1 MTSYLLLR
9 NNKEKGPFSLED
21 LIQHGLKPYD
31 LIWVNGKSAAW
42 RYPGEIEELK
52 KYSPAVEEQPYDRFF
67 KKPSEEKKQ
76 ELVQPKEAVIAPQP
90 VYIPKKSVFVT
101 LPGHQQQQPARI
113 KEQPVT
119 GYEKYQPAVKET
131 ELTETATPTISIT
144 ETPVT
149 AEIKYSQPLDEIKE
163 MYVKTLQDRK
173 QKIAKKNYLNAAMK
187 NAAIA
192 LAIVGVGILIGF
204 AMKSNG
210 NRPAVVAETAITQQA
225 TVFPED
231 TAQTVLTIPA
241 EEQRQTEEIA
251 TEPAYEESQPVIQ
264 EEIKKPELK
273 EEKKGLQSS
282 PARSPEKTIVIAP
295 PKDVVQPEKKFVP
308 EDEPSPGV
316 EINARTG
323 ERTKKVRSETTAT
336 PLKDQEETTSG
347 QTPKVA
353 MKNTGLSKLVT
364 VTSNDYQKV
373 AFGGIRNLQLTVS
386 NDSKYVLDN
395 VVVEL
400 QYLKP
405 SELPLKTES
414 IQFRSV
420 APGGTQTIRVPD
432 TNRGI
437 KVTYKITHILSVQS
451 AKDMADL

>member
-1 MTSYLLLR
+1 MISYLLLR
-9 NNKEKGPFSLED
+9 NNKEKGPFSLEE

-31 LIWVNGKSAAW
+31 LVWVNGKSAAW
-42 RYPGEIEELK
+42 RYPGEIAELK
-52 KYSPAVEEQPYDRFF
+52 EYSPAVEEQPYDRFF

-76 ELVQPKEAVIAPQP
+76 EPVPVQQKETVVQQP
-90 VYIPKKSVFVT
+90 AYIPKKSVFVT
-101 LPGHQQQQPARI
+101 LPGQQQQRTVI
-113 KEQPVT
+113 KEQPLT
-119 GYEKYQPAVKET
+119 GYEQYQAPVKET
-131 ELTETATPTISIT
+131 AIADIAVPTISIT

-149 AEIKYSQPLDEIKE
+149 AEIKYSQPLEEIKE

-173 QKIAKKNYLNAAMK
+173 QKIAKKTYLNAAVK
-187 NAAIA
+187 NAAVA

-210 NRPAVVAETAITQQA
+210 NKPVAAAETIIPQQE
-225 TVFPED
+225 TVLPVD
-231 TAQTVLTIPA
+231 TAKTVLTVPEEEQQA
-241 EEQRQTEEIA
+241 EETL
-251 TEPAYEESQPVIQ
+251 TEPAYEEPQPVIQ
-264 EEIKKPELK
+264 DEMKKQELK
-273 EEKKGLQSS
+273 EPKMSPLTSPVGL
-282 PARSPEKTIVIAP
+282 PEKAISTS
-295 PKDVVQPEKKFVP
+295 PKKEVVQPEKQFVP
-308 EDEPSPGV
+308 ADEPSPGV

-323 ERTKKVRSETTAT
+323 ERNKKLRSETTET
-336 PLKDQEETTSG
+336 PVRETISEPAPKAMLKN
-347 QTPKVA
+347 
-353 MKNTGLSKLVT
+353 NTLSKQVS
-364 VTSNDYQKV
+364 VSSNDYQKV

>member
-9 NNKEKGPFSLED
+9 NNKEKGPFSLDE

-31 LIWVNGKSAAW
+31 LVWVNGKSAAW
-42 RYPGEIEELK
+42 RYPGEIAELK
-52 KYSPAVEEQPYDRFF
+52 EYSPAVEEQPYDRFF
-67 KKPSEEKKQ
+67 KKPLEEKKQ
-76 ELVQPKEAVIAPQP
+76 GPVPVLQKEAVVQQP
-90 VYIPKKSVFVT
+90 AYIPKKSVFVT
-101 LPGHQQQQPARI
+101 LPGQQQQRTVI
-113 KEQPVT
+113 KEQVVT
-119 GYEKYQPAVKET
+119 GYEKYQAPVKET
-131 ELTETATPTISIT
+131 VIADTAVPTISIT

-173 QKIAKKNYLNAAMK
+173 QKIAKKTYLNAAMK
-187 NAAIA
+187 NVAVA

-210 NRPAVVAETAITQQA
+210 NKPVAAAETIIPQQVAILPT
-225 TVFPED
+225 D
-231 TAQTVLTIPA
+231 TTEPVLQEQPAQEQKDEEIPA
-241 EEQRQTEEIA
+241 
-251 TEPAYEESQPVIQ
+251 EPAYEEPQPVIRDEMEKQ
-264 EEIKKPELK
+264 ELK
-273 EEKKGLQSS
+273 EQKQSRLTAPVS
-282 PARSPEKTIVIAP
+282 LPEKTITTS
-295 PKDVVQPEKKFVP
+295 PKKEVVQPEKKFVP
-308 EDEPSPGV
+308 ADEPSPGV

-323 ERTKKVRSETTAT
+323 ERNKKVRSETTEPTEKETISEPVPKAV
-336 PLKDQEETTSG
+336 LKNNS
-347 QTPKVA
+347 
-353 MKNTGLSKLVT
+353 LSKQVT
-364 VTSNDYQKV
+364 VSSNDYQKV

>member
-9 NNKEKGPFSLED
+9 NNKEKGPFSLDE

-31 LIWVNGKSAAW
+31 LVWVNGKSAAW
-42 RYPGEIEELK
+42 RYPGEIAELK
-52 KYSPAVEEQPYDRFF
+52 EYSPAVEEQPYDRFF

-76 ELVQPKEAVIAPQP
+76 EPVPVQQKEAVVQQP
-90 VYIPKKSVFVT
+90 AYIPKKSVFVT
-101 LPGHQQQQPARI
+101 LPGQKQQQPAQIR
-113 KEQPVT
+113 EQPVV
-119 GYEKYQPAVKET
+119 GYEKYQPSVKET
-131 ELTETATPTISIT
+131 AIIETAVPTIRIT

-173 QKIAKKNYLNAAMK
+173 QKIAKKTYLNAAMK
-187 NAAIA
+187 NAAVA
-192 LAIVGVGILIGF
+192 LVIVGVGILIGF

-210 NRPAVVAETAITQQA
+210 NKPVTAAETIIPQQVA
-225 TVFPED
+225 MLPAD
-231 TAQTVLTIPA
+231 TTDPVLLEPAQEQKEEEMPA
-241 EEQRQTEEIA
+241 E
-251 TEPAYEESQPVIQ
+251 PVYEEHQPLIQ
-264 EEIKKPELK
+264 DEMKKQELK
-273 EEKKGLQSS
+273 EQKQSPLTS
-282 PARSPEKTIVIAP
+282 PVSLPEKTITTS
-295 PKDVVQPEKKFVP
+295 PKKEIVQPEKKIVP
-308 EDEPSPGV
+308 ADEPSPGV

-323 ERTKKVRSETTAT
+323 ERNKKVRSETTEQPEREIISEPA
-336 PLKDQEETTSG
+336 PKAGLKNNS
-347 QTPKVA
+347 
-353 MKNTGLSKLVT
+353 LSKQVT
-364 VTSNDYQKV
+364 VSSNDYQKV

>member
-9 NNKEKGPFSLED
+9 NNKEKGPFSLDE

-31 LIWVNGKSAAW
+31 LVWVNGKSAAW
-42 RYPGEIEELK
+42 RYPGEIAELK
-52 KYSPAVEEQPYDRFF
+52 EYSPAVEEQPYDRFF
-67 KKPSEEKKQ
+67 KRPSEEKKQ
-76 ELVQPKEAVIAPQP
+76 EPVPVQQKEAVVQQP
-90 VYIPKKSVFVT
+90 AYIPKKSVFVT
-101 LPGHQQQQPARI
+101 LPGQKQQQPARI
-113 KEQPVT
+113 KEQPVV
-119 GYEKYQPAVKET
+119 GYEKYQPSVKET
-131 ELTETATPTISIT
+131 VKIETAVPTISIT

-173 QKIAKKNYLNAAMK
+173 QKIAKKTYLNAAMK
-187 NAAIA
+187 NAAVA
-192 LAIVGVGILIGF
+192 LTIVGVGILIGF

-210 NRPAVVAETAITQQA
+210 NKPVAAAETVIPQQVA
-225 TVFPED
+225 MLPAD
-231 TAQTVLTIPA
+231 TTEPVLQEQPA
-241 EEQRQTEEIA
+241 EEQKEEMPV
-251 TEPAYEESQPVIQ
+251 EPAYEEPLPVIG
-264 EEIKKPELK
+264 EEIKQPIIK
-273 EEKKGLQSS
+273 EQKQSPVQS
-282 PARSPEKTIVIAP
+282 PAIPAEKAIAIAP
-295 PKDVVQPEKKFVP
+295 KKEAVPSEKKFVP
-308 EDEPSPGV
+308 EEEPSPGV

-323 ERTKKVRSETTAT
+323 ERNKKVRSETTEQ
-336 PLKDQEETTSG
+336 QEKETTSEPV
-347 QTPKVA
+347 PKAVL
-353 MKNTGLSKLVT
+353 KNNSLSKQVT
-364 VTSNDYQKV
+364 VSSNDYQKV

-405 SELPLKTES
+405 SEQPLKTES

-420 APGGTQTIRVPD
+420 APGGSQTIRVPD

>member
-9 NNKEKGPFSLED
+9 NNKEKGPFSLEE

-31 LIWVNGKSAAW
+31 LVWVNGKSAAW
-42 RYPGEIEELK
+42 RYPGEIAELK
-52 KYSPAVEEQPYDRFF
+52 EYSPAVEEQPYDRFF

-76 ELVQPKEAVIAPQP
+76 EMVPVQQKETVVQQP
-90 VYIPKKSVFVT
+90 AYTPKKSVFVT
-101 LPGHQQQQPARI
+101 LPGQKQQQPARI
-113 KEQPVT
+113 KEQPVA
-119 GYEKYQPAVKET
+119 GYEKYQPSVKET
-131 ELTETATPTISIT
+131 AVAETTAPTVLIT

-173 QKIAKKNYLNAAMK
+173 QRIAKKTYLNAAMK
-187 NAAIA
+187 NAAVA

-204 AMKSNG
+204 AMRSNG
-210 NRPAVVAETAITQQA
+210 NKPAAAAETVIPRQVAMLPADSTKPVLQEQPVQEQKEEEMPVEPVYEEPRPVIGEEVKQPDVKEQKQSPVQA
-225 TVFPED
+225 AV
-231 TAQTVLTIPA
+231 IPA
-241 EEQRQTEEIA
+241 EKTSTIS
-251 TEPAYEESQPVIQ
+251 P
-264 EEIKKPELK
+264 KKE
-273 EEKKGLQSS
+273 
-282 PARSPEKTIVIAP
+282 A
-295 PKDVVQPEKKFVP
+295 VQPEKKFVP
-308 EDEPSPGV
+308 ADEPSPGV

-323 ERTKKVRSETTAT
+323 ERTKKVRSETTEPPVKESISEPA
-336 PLKDQEETTSG
+336 PKAALKNNS
-347 QTPKVA
+347 
-353 MKNTGLSKLVT
+353 LSKQVT
-364 VTSNDYQKV
+364 VSSNDYQKV

-405 SELPLKTES
+405 SEQPLKTES

>member
-9 NNKEKGPFSLED
+9 NNKEKGPFSLDE

-31 LIWVNGKSAAW
+31 LVWVNGKSAAW
-42 RYPGEIEELK
+42 RYPGEIAELK
-52 KYSPAVEEQPYDRFF
+52 EYSPAVEEQPYDRFF

-76 ELVQPKEAVIAPQP
+76 EPVPVQQKEAVVQQP
-90 VYIPKKSVFVT
+90 AYIPKKSVFVT
-101 LPGHQQQQPARI
+101 LPGQKQQQPAQI
-113 KEQPVT
+113 KEQPVV
-119 GYEKYQPAVKET
+119 GYEKYQPSVKET
-131 ELTETATPTISIT
+131 AIIETAVPTISIT

-173 QKIAKKNYLNAAMK
+173 QKIAKKTYLNAAMK
-187 NAAIA
+187 NAAVA
-192 LAIVGVGILIGF
+192 LVIVGVGILIGF

-210 NRPAVVAETAITQQA
+210 NKPVTAAETIIPQQVAMLPADTIDPVLLEQPTQEQKK
-225 TVFPED
+225 EEM
-231 TAQTVLTIPA
+231 PA
-241 EEQRQTEEIA
+241 
-251 TEPAYEESQPVIQ
+251 EPAYEEHQPLIQ
-264 EEIKKPELK
+264 DEMKKQELK
-273 EEKKGLQSS
+273 EQKQSPLTS
-282 PARSPEKTIVIAP
+282 PVSLPEKTITAS
-295 PKDVVQPEKKFVP
+295 PKKEIVKPEKKIVP
-308 EDEPSPGV
+308 ADEPSPGV

-323 ERTKKVRSETTAT
+323 ERNKKVRSETTEQPEREIISEPA
-336 PLKDQEETTSG
+336 PKAGLKNNS
-347 QTPKVA
+347 
-353 MKNTGLSKLVT
+353 LSKQVT
-364 VTSNDYQKV
+364 VSSNDYQKV

>member
-9 NNKEKGPFSLED
+9 NNKEKGPFSLDE

-31 LIWVNGKSAAW
+31 LVWVNGKSAAW
-42 RYPGEIEELK
+42 RYPGEIAELK
-52 KYSPAVEEQPYDRFF
+52 EYSPAVEEQPYDRFF
-67 KKPSEEKKQ
+67 KKPLEEKKQ
-76 ELVQPKEAVIAPQP
+76 GLVPVLQKEAVVQQP
-90 VYIPKKSVFVT
+90 AYIPKKSVFVT
-101 LPGHQQQQPARI
+101 LPGQQQQRTVI
-113 KEQPVT
+113 KEQVVT
-119 GYEKYQPAVKET
+119 GYEKYQAPVKET
-131 ELTETATPTISIT
+131 VIADTAVPTISIT
-144 ETPVT
+144 EMPVT

-173 QKIAKKNYLNAAMK
+173 QKIAKKTYLNAAMK
-187 NAAIA
+187 NVAVA

-210 NRPAVVAETAITQQA
+210 NKPVAADETIIPQQA
-225 TVFPED
+225 TVLPAD
-231 TAQTVLTIPA
+231 TAPTVLTVPE
-241 EEQRQTEEIA
+241 EEQQTEEIPA
-251 TEPAYEESQPVIQ
+251 EPAYEEPQPVIPDEMEKQ
-264 EEIKKPELK
+264 ELK
-273 EEKKGLQSS
+273 EQKQSRPTAPVS
-282 PARSPEKTIVIAP
+282 VPEKAITTS
-295 PKDVVQPEKKFVP
+295 PKKEVVQPEKKFVP
-308 EDEPSPGV
+308 ADEPSPGV

-323 ERTKKVRSETTAT
+323 ERNKKVRSETTEPTEKETISEPVPKAV
-336 PLKDQEETTSG
+336 LKNNS
-347 QTPKVA
+347 
-353 MKNTGLSKLVT
+353 LSKQVT
-364 VTSNDYQKV
+364 VSSNDYQKV

>member
-9 NNKEKGPFSLED
+9 NNKEKGPFSLDE

-31 LIWVNGKSAAW
+31 LVWVNGKSAAW
-42 RYPGEIEELK
+42 RYPGEIAELK
-52 KYSPAVEEQPYDRFF
+52 EYSPAVEEQPYDRFF

-76 ELVQPKEAVIAPQP
+76 EPVPVPQKETEVQQP
-90 VYIPKKSVFVT
+90 AYIPKKSVFVT
-101 LPGHQQQQPARI
+101 LPGQKQQQPARI
-113 KEQPVT
+113 KEQPVV
-119 GYEKYQPAVKET
+119 GYEKYQPSVKET
-131 ELTETATPTISIT
+131 AIIETAVPTISIT

-173 QKIAKKNYLNAAMK
+173 QKIAKKTYLNAAMK
-187 NAAIA
+187 NAAVA

-210 NRPAVVAETAITQQA
+210 NKPVAAAETVIPQQVA
-225 TVFPED
+225 MLPAD
-231 TAQTVLTIPA
+231 TTEPVLQEQPS
-241 EEQRQTEEIA
+241 EEQKEEMPVD
-251 TEPAYEESQPVIQ
+251 PAYEEPQPEIG
-264 EEIKKPELK
+264 EEIKKPEIK
-273 EEKKGLQSS
+273 EQKQSS
-282 PARSPEKTIVIAP
+282 VQSPAIPAEKTIAIAP
-295 PKDVVQPEKKFVP
+295 KKEAVPSEKKFVP
-308 EDEPSPGV
+308 EEEQSPGV

-323 ERTKKVRSETTAT
+323 ERNKKVRSETTEQ
-336 PLKDQEETTSG
+336 QEKETTSEPV
-347 QTPKVA
+347 PKAVL
-353 MKNTGLSKLVT
+353 KNNSLSKQVT
-364 VTSNDYQKV
+364 VSSNDYQKV

-405 SELPLKTES
+405 SEQPLKTES

>member
-9 NNKEKGPFSLED
+9 NNKEKGPFSLEE

-31 LIWVNGKSAAW
+31 LVWVNGKSAAW
-42 RYPGEIEELK
+42 RYPGEIAELK
-52 KYSPAVEEQPYDRFF
+52 EYSPAVEEQPYDRFF

-76 ELVQPKEAVIAPQP
+76 VPVAVQQKENVVQQST
-90 VYIPKKSVFVT
+90 YIPRKSVFVT
-101 LPGHQQQQPARI
+101 LPGQKQQQPASI

-131 ELTETATPTISIT
+131 VMAETAAPTILIT

-173 QKIAKKNYLNAAMK
+173 QKIAKKTYLNAAMK
-187 NAAIA
+187 NAAVA

-210 NRPAVVAETAITQQA
+210 NKPVTATENIIPQQVAILPA
-225 TVFPED
+225 D
-231 TAQTVLTIPA
+231 TTGPVLQEQPAQEQKDEEIPA
-241 EEQRQTEEIA
+241 
-251 TEPAYEESQPVIQ
+251 EPAYEEPQPVIQ
-264 EEIKKPELK
+264 DEMKKQELK
-273 EEKKGLQSS
+273 EQKQSPLTA
-282 PARSPEKTIVIAP
+282 PASVPEKAITTT
-295 PKDVVQPEKKFVP
+295 PKKEVVQPEKKFVP
-308 EDEPSPGV
+308 ADEPSPGV

-323 ERTKKVRSETTAT
+323 ERNKKVRSETTEPTEKEIISEPVPKAV
-336 PLKDQEETTSG
+336 LKNNS
-347 QTPKVA
+347 
-353 MKNTGLSKLVT
+353 LSKQVT
-364 VTSNDYQKV
+364 VSSNDYQKV

-405 SELPLKTES
+405 SEQPLKTES

>member
-9 NNKEKGPFSLED
+9 NNKEKGPFSLEE

-31 LIWVNGKSAAW
+31 LVWVNGKSAAW
-42 RYPGEIEELK
+42 RYPGEIAELK
-52 KYSPAVEEQPYDRFF
+52 EFSPAVEEQPYDRFF

-76 ELVQPKEAVIAPQP
+76 EPVPVQQKETMVQQST
-90 VYIPKKSVFVT
+90 YIPKKSVFVT
-101 LPGHQQQQPARI
+101 LPGQKPQQPARI

-131 ELTETATPTISIT
+131 VMAETTAPTILIT

-173 QKIAKKNYLNAAMK
+173 QKIAKKTYLNAAMK

-210 NRPAVVAETAITQQA
+210 NKPLTAAETVIPQQVA
-225 TVFPED
+225 MSPADSTEPVLQEQP
-231 TAQTVLTIPA
+231 AQEQKEEEMPA
-241 EEQRQTEEIA
+241 EPR
-251 TEPAYEESQPVIQ
+251 YEETQPVIQ
-264 EEIKKPELK
+264 DEMKKQELK
-273 EEKKGLQSS
+273 EPKQAPVQS
-282 PARSPEKTIVIAP
+282 PAIPAEKAMAVSPKKE
-295 PKDVVQPEKKFVP
+295 VVQPEKKFVP
-308 EDEPSPGV
+308 ADEPSPGV

-323 ERTKKVRSETTAT
+323 ERNKKVRSETSEQPERETISEPA
-336 PLKDQEETTSG
+336 PKAALKNNSLAKQ
-347 QTPKVA
+347 
-353 MKNTGLSKLVT
+353 VT
-364 VTSNDYQKV
+364 VSSNDYQKV

-405 SELPLKTES
+405 SEQPLKTES

>member
-9 NNKEKGPFSLED
+9 NNKEKGPFSLDE

-31 LIWVNGKSAAW
+31 LVWVNGKSAAW
-42 RYPGEIEELK
+42 RYPGEIAELK
-52 KYSPAVEEQPYDRFF
+52 EYSPAVEEQPYDRFF

-76 ELVQPKEAVIAPQP
+76 EPVPVPQKEAVVQQP
-90 VYIPKKSVFVT
+90 AYIPRKSVFVT
-101 LPGHQQQQPARI
+101 LPGQKQQQPVRI
-113 KEQPVT
+113 KERAVT
-119 GYEKYQPAVKET
+119 GNEKYQPPVKET
-131 ELTETATPTISIT
+131 AMADTTAPTIRIT

-173 QKIAKKNYLNAAMK
+173 QKIAKKTYLNAAMK
-187 NAAIA
+187 NAAVA

-210 NRPAVVAETAITQQA
+210 NRPTTVAENVIPQQA
-225 TVFPED
+225 TVVPAD
-231 TAQTVLTIPA
+231 TDKTVLTLPG
-241 EEQRQTEEIA
+241 EEQQTEEMPA
-251 TEPAYEESQPVIQ
+251 EPVDEEPQPVIQ
-264 EEIKKPELK
+264 DEMKKQEVK
-273 EEKKGLQSS
+273 EQKQS
-282 PARSPEKTIVIAP
+282 PQTAPVNVPEKAITTSP
-295 PKDVVQPEKKFVP
+295 TKEVVQPEKKFVP
-308 EDEPSPGV
+308 ADEPSPGV

-323 ERTKKVRSETTAT
+323 ERTKKMRSETTDEQPASKT
-336 PLKDQEETTSG
+336 ISEPAPKAVLKNNS
-347 QTPKVA
+347 
-353 MKNTGLSKLVT
+353 LSKQVT
-364 VTSNDYQKV
+364 VSSNEYQKV

-405 SELPLKTES
+405 SEQPLKTES

-420 APGGTQTIRVPD
+420 APGGTQTIRIPD

-451 AKDMADL
+451 AKDMANL

>member
-9 NNKEKGPFSLED
+9 NNKEKGPFSLEE

-31 LIWVNGKSAAW
+31 LVWVNGKSAAW
-42 RYPGEIEELK
+42 RYPGEIAELK
-52 KYSPAVEEQPYDRFF
+52 EYSPAVEEQPYDRFF

-76 ELVQPKEAVIAPQP
+76 EPVPVQQKETVVQQP
-90 VYIPKKSVFVT
+90 TYIPRKSVFVT
-101 LPGHQQQQPARI
+101 LPGQQQQRTVI

-119 GYEKYQPAVKET
+119 GYEKYQAPVKET
-131 ELTETATPTISIT
+131 AIADTAVPTISIT

-149 AEIKYSQPLDEIKE
+149 AEVKYSQPLDEIKE

-173 QKIAKKNYLNAAMK
+173 QKIAKKTYLNAAMK
-187 NAAIA
+187 NAAFA
-192 LAIVGVGILIGF
+192 LAIVGLGILIGF

-210 NRPAVVAETAITQQA
+210 NKPLAAVETVIPQQVALLPADSTEPVLQEQ
-225 TVFPED
+225 P
-231 TAQTVLTIPA
+231 AQEQKEEEIPA
-241 EEQRQTEEIA
+241 
-251 TEPAYEESQPVIQ
+251 EPAYEEPQPVIQ
-264 EEIKKPELK
+264 DEMKKQELK
-273 EEKKGLQSS
+273 EQKQSPVTS
-282 PARSPEKTIVIAP
+282 AASLPEKAITTS
-295 PKDVVQPEKKFVP
+295 PKKEIVQPEKKFVP
-308 EDEPSPGV
+308 VDEPSPGV

-323 ERTKKVRSETTAT
+323 ERNKKVRSETTEQPERETISEPA
-336 PLKDQEETTSG
+336 PKAALKNNS
-347 QTPKVA
+347 
-353 MKNTGLSKLVT
+353 LSKQVT
-364 VTSNDYQKV
+364 VSSNDYQKV
-373 AFGGIRNLQLTVS
+373 AFGGIRNLQLTVT

-405 SELPLKTES
+405 SEQPLKTES

>member
-9 NNKEKGPFSLED
+9 NNKEKGPFSLEE

-31 LIWVNGKSAAW
+31 LVWVNGKSAAW
-42 RYPGEIEELK
+42 RYPGEIAELK
-52 KYSPAVEEQPYDRFF
+52 EYAPAVEEQPYDRFF

-76 ELVQPKEAVIAPQP
+76 EPVPVQQKDTVVQQP
-90 VYIPKKSVFVT
+90 SYIPRKSVFVT
-101 LPGHQQQQPARI
+101 LPCQQQQRSVI
-113 KEQPVT
+113 KEKPVT
-119 GYEKYQPAVKET
+119 GYEQYQAPVQET
-131 ELTETATPTISIT
+131 GIPDTVIPTIRIT

-149 AEIKYSQPLDEIKE
+149 AEIKYSQPLEEIKE

-173 QKIAKKNYLNAAMK
+173 QKIAKKTYLNAAMK
-187 NAAIA
+187 NAAVA

-210 NRPAVVAETAITQQA
+210 NKPAATAEAVIPQQA
-225 TVFPED
+225 MLPE
-231 TAQTVLTIPA
+231 AS
-241 EEQRQTEEIA
+241 
-251 TEPAYEESQPVIQ
+251 TEPVLQEQPVQEQKEEMPTEPVYEEPRPVLQ
-264 EEIKKPELK
+264 DEMKKQELK
-273 EEKKGLQSS
+273 EQKQSTPVSPVGL
-282 PARSPEKTIVIAP
+282 PEKALMTS
-295 PKDVVQPEKKFVP
+295 PKKEIVQPEKQFVP
-308 EDEPSPGV
+308 ADEPSPGV

-323 ERTKKVRSETTAT
+323 ERTKKVRNETTET
-336 PLKDQEETTSG
+336 PVKESLSEPAPKAVLKDNS
-347 QTPKVA
+347 
-353 MKNTGLSKLVT
+353 LSKQVK
-364 VTSNDYQKV
+364 VSSNDYQKV

-405 SELPLKTES
+405 SEQPLKIES

>member
-9 NNKEKGPFSLED
+9 NNKEKGPFSLEE

-31 LIWVNGKSAAW
+31 LVWVNGKSAAW
-42 RYPGEIEELK
+42 RYPGEIAELK
-52 KYSPAVEEQPYDRFF
+52 EYSPAVEEQPYDRFF

-76 ELVQPKEAVIAPQP
+76 EPVPVQQKEAVVQQP
-90 VYIPKKSVFVT
+90 AYIPKKSVFVT
-101 LPGHQQQQPARI
+101 LPGQKQQQPARI
-113 KEQPVT
+113 KEQPVV
-119 GYEKYQPAVKET
+119 GYEKYQPSVKET
-131 ELTETATPTISIT
+131 AKIETAVPTISIT

-173 QKIAKKNYLNAAMK
+173 QKIAKKTYLNAAMK
-187 NAAIA
+187 NAAVA

-210 NRPAVVAETAITQQA
+210 NKPVAAAETVIPQQVA
-225 TVFPED
+225 MLPAD
-231 TAQTVLTIPA
+231 TTEPVLQEQPA
-241 EEQRQTEEIA
+241 EEQKEEMPV
-251 TEPAYEESQPVIQ
+251 EPAYKEPQPVIG
-264 EEIKKPELK
+264 EEIKKPDIK
-273 EEKKGLQSS
+273 EQKQSPVQF
-282 PARSPEKTIVIAP
+282 PAIPAEKTIAIAP
-295 PKDVVQPEKKFVP
+295 KKEAIPSEKKFVP
-308 EDEPSPGV
+308 EEEASPGV

-323 ERTKKVRSETTAT
+323 ERNKKVRSETTEQ
-336 PLKDQEETTSG
+336 QEKETISDPA
-347 QTPKVA
+347 PKAVR
-353 MKNTGLSKLVT
+353 KNNSLSKQVT
-364 VTSNDYQKV
+364 VSSNDYQKV

-405 SELPLKTES
+405 SEQPLKTES